1 LRVLT
6 EDIRRFVAQAA
17 RQEQFLDVVSGEEAR
32 ARFHRHLDLS
42 PRGEE
47 RVTLAAALGRVL
59 AVDVTAAVDVPGF
72 DRSVVDGFAL
82 RAADTAGATEDAPV
96 LLRLNGEVLAAGH
109 APTLT
114 VEPGTATV
122 IATGGMMPRGADAV
136 VMVEHTEPVD
146 GEPVDGAADAE
157 GGPGLLVAL
166 SKPATP
172 GAFVAATG
180 SDIGRGEVVLRRGQA
195 LTSREIGVL
204 AAIGLAEVAVFR
216 RPRVAILS
224 TGDELVSPGQPIRP
238 GAVYDS
244 NAAIL
249 AAAVAEL
256 GCEPVSLGIAADDD
270 DTLDQRVAQGLACDA
285 LLLSGGTSKGAGD
298 RSHKV
303 VAQLKDPGI
312 VAHGVALK
320 PGKPLCLAVTAGKPV
335 VVLPGFPT
343 SAMFTFH
350 SFVAPVLR
358 ALAGLPPATAEAV
371 SATLPVRL
379 GSERG
384 RTEYVMVSLVH
395 GAGTAG
401 MAGTAAGEGALAAY
415 PLSKGS
421 GAVTAFSHADGF
433 LAIDAQA
440 EAVEAGTPVS
450 VQLLGR
456 AVAPAELIVVGSQCL
471 GLNAVLGRLIAEGLT
486 VKALNVGS
494 MGGLAAARR
503 GECDVAPIHL
513 MDPATELYNTPFLTP
528 GLELVTGYRRMQG
541 IVFRSGDPRFE
552 GKTTEAALAGVA
564 GLADCILINRN
575 AGSGTRILTDRL
587 LGGLR
592 PTGYWTQAKSHNA
605 VAVAVAQSRA
615 DWGVAISSAATLY
628 GLGFLPLRE
637 EHYDFVIPAARRDRP
652 AVQRF
657 IALIESVEVVEALRG
672 MGFAR

>member
-1 LRVLT
+1 MHSSDRSR

-17 RQEQFLDVVSGEEAR
+17 RQDQFLEVVSGEEAR
-32 ARFHRHLDLS
+32 PRFHRHLDLS

-47 RVTLAAALGRVL
+47 RVPLSASLGRVL
-59 AVDVTAAVDVPGF
+59 SADVTADVDVPGF
-72 DRSVVDGFAL
+72 DRSVVDGFAV
-82 RAADTAGATEDAPV
+82 RAADTAGAAEDRPV
-96 LLRLNGEVLAAGH
+96 ALRLNDEVLAAGH
-109 APTLT
+109 APELT

-122 IATGGMMPRGADAV
+122 IATGGMLPRGADAV
-136 VMVEHTEPVD
+136 VMVETTEAVERPD
-146 GEPVDGAADAE
+146 GLFVT
-157 GGPGLLVAL
+157 LTR
-166 SKPATP
+166 PATP
-172 GAFVAATG
+172 GAFVAAAG
-180 SDIGRGEVVLRRGQA
+180 SDIGRGEVVLRKGQL

-204 AAIGLAEVAVFR
+204 AAIGLGEVAVVR

-224 TGDELVSPGQPIRP
+224 TGDEIVAPGQPIRT

-244 NAAIL
+244 NGAIL

-256 GCEPVSLGIAADDD
+256 GGEPVPLGIAPDEDEA
-270 DTLDQRVAQGLACDA
+270 LERLVAQGLECDA

-298 RSHKV
+298 RSHRI
-303 VAQLKDPGI
+303 VARLSDPGI

-320 PGKPLCLAVTAGKPV
+320 PGKPLCLAVTGGKPV
-335 VVLPGFPT
+335 VILPGFPT

-350 SFVAPVLR
+350 SFVAPVIR
-358 ALAGLPPATAEAV
+358 ALAGLPPALAEEV
-371 SATLPVRL
+371 PATLPVRL

-395 GAGTAG
+395 IANGGTG
-401 MAGTAAGEGALAAY
+401 GDELAAY

-456 AVAPAELIVVGSQCL
+456 SLTPADLIVVGSQCI
-471 GLNAVLGRLIAEGLT
+471 GLNAVLGRLIGEGMT

-503 GECDVAPIHL
+503 GECDIAPVHL
-513 MDPATELYNTPFLTP
+513 MDPATGAYNTPFLAP
-528 GLELVTGYRRMQG
+528 GLDLVTGYRRMQG
-541 IVFRSGDPRFE
+541 IVFRRGDPRFE
-552 GKTTEAALAGVA
+552 GRTAQEAVAAVA

-587 LGGLR
+587 LGPAR

-605 VAVAVAQSRA
+605 VAVAVAQNRA
-615 DWGVAISSAATLY
+615 DWGVAIETAANLY
-628 GLGFLPLRE
+628 GLGFLPLQE

-652 AVQRF
+652 AVRRF
-657 IALIESVEVVEALRG
+657 VEALEMPEVADALRA
-672 MGFAR
+672 MGFIR

>member
-1 LRVLT
+1 MPT

-32 ARFHRHLDLS
+32 ARFHRHLDLT
-42 PRGEE
+42 PCGRD
-47 RVTLAAALGRVL
+47 VVPLAAALGRVL
-59 AVDVTAAVDVPGF
+59 AEDATAGVDVPGF
-72 DRSVVDGFAL
+72 DRAVVDGFAV
-82 RAADTAGATEDAPV
+82 RADDTAGATEDTPV
-96 LLRLNGEVLAAGH
+96 RLRLNAEVLAAGRT
-109 APTLT
+109 PTIP
-114 VEPGTATV
+114 VAPGTATV

-136 VMVEHTEPVD
+136 VMVEHTDTE
-146 GEPVDGAADAE
+146 ETGAAAGE
-157 GGPGLLVAL
+157 TGLWLVVGKA
-166 SKPATP
+166 ATP
-172 GAFVAATG
+172 GAFVAAAG
-180 SDIGRGEVVLRRGQA
+180 SDIGRGEVVLRRGQL

-204 AAIGLAEVAVFR
+204 AAIGQAEVTVFR

-224 TGDELVSPGQPIRP
+224 TGDELVAPGQPIRP
-238 GAVYDS
+238 GLVYDS

-249 AAAVAEL
+249 AAAVTEL
-256 GCEPVSLGIAADDD
+256 GCEPVALGIAADDD
-270 DTLDQRVAQGLACDA
+270 ESLDRLIAQGLACDA

-298 RSHKV
+298 RSH
-303 VAQLKDPGI
+303 AMIARLTDPGI

-358 ALAGLPPATAEAV
+358 ALAGLPPATTEAV
-371 SATLPVRL
+371 AATLPVRL

-384 RTEYVMVSLVH
+384 RTEYVMVSLVQ
-395 GAGTAG
+395 GAD
-401 MAGTAAGEGALAAY
+401 GAEADGLAAY

-456 AVAPAELIVVGSQCL
+456 SLAPADLIVVGSQCL
-471 GLNAVLGRLIAEGLT
+471 GLNAVLGRLIADGMT

-494 MGGLAAARR
+494 SGGLAAARR
-503 GECDVAPIHL
+503 GECDLAPIHL
-513 MDPATELYNTPFLTP
+513 MDAATGAYNTPFLSP
-528 GLELVTGYRRMQG
+528 GLELVPGYRRMQG
-541 IVFRSGDPRFE
+541 ILFRPGDGRFA
-552 GKTTEAALAGVA
+552 GKTAEEALAGVV
-564 GLADCILINRN
+564 GQADCILINRN

-587 LGGLR
+587 LGGVR

-605 VAVAVAQSRA
+605 VAVAVAQGRA
-615 DWGVAISSAATLY
+615 DWGVAISSAASLY

-637 EHYDFVIPAARRDRP
+637 EHYDFVLPTSRRDRP
-652 AVQRF
+652 AVRRF
-657 IALIESVEVVEALRG
+657 IALLESAEVVRALRE
-672 MGFAR
+672 MGFSR

>member
-1 LRVLT
+1 MHSSDRSR

-17 RQEQFLDVVSGEEAR
+17 RQDQFLEVVSGEEAR

-47 RVTLAAALGRVL
+47 RVPLSAALGRAL
-59 AVDVTAAVDVPGF
+59 SADVTAEVDVPGF
-72 DRSVVDGFAL
+72 DRSVVDGFAV
-82 RAADTAGATEDAPV
+82 RAADTAGAAEDSPV
-96 LLRLNGEVLAAGH
+96 ALRLNDEVLAAGH
-109 APTLT
+109 APELT

-122 IATGGMMPRGADAV
+122 IATGGMLPRGADAV
-136 VMVEHTEPVD
+136 VMVETTEAVERPD
-146 GEPVDGAADAE
+146 GLFVT
-157 GGPGLLVAL
+157 LTR
-166 SKPATP
+166 PATP
-172 GAFVAATG
+172 GAFVAAAG
-180 SDIGRGEVVLRRGQA
+180 SDIGRGEVVLRKGQS

-204 AAIGLAEVAVFR
+204 AAIGLAEVAVVR

-224 TGDELVSPGQPIRP
+224 TGDEIVAPGQPIRT

-244 NAAIL
+244 NGAIL

-256 GCEPVSLGIAADDD
+256 GAEPVPLGIAPDEDEA
-270 DTLDQRVAQGLACDA
+270 LERLVAQGLQCDA

-298 RSHKV
+298 RSHRI
-303 VAQLKDPGI
+303 VARLSDPGI

-320 PGKPLCLAVTAGKPV
+320 PGKPLCLAVTGGKPV
-335 VVLPGFPT
+335 VILPGFPT

-350 SFVAPVLR
+350 SFVAPVIR
-358 ALAGLPPATAEAV
+358 AMAGLPPAAAEEV
-371 SATLPVRL
+371 PATLPVRL

-395 GAGTAG
+395 GADGD
-401 MAGTAAGEGALAAY
+401 ALAAY

-456 AVAPAELIVVGSQCL
+456 SVAPADLIVVGSQCI
-471 GLNAVLGRLIAEGLT
+471 GLNAVLGGLIGEGMT

-503 GECDVAPIHL
+503 GECDIAPVHL
-513 MDPATELYNTPFLTP
+513 MDPATGAYNTPFLAP

-541 IVFRSGDPRFE
+541 IVFRRGDPRFE
-552 GKTTEAALAGVA
+552 GRTAAEAVAAVA
-564 GLADCILINRN
+564 GLPDCILINRN

-587 LGGLR
+587 LGPAR

-605 VAVAVAQSRA
+605 VAVAVAQNRA
-615 DWGVAISSAATLY
+615 DWGVAIETAATMY
-628 GLGFLPLRE
+628 GLGFLPLQE
-637 EHYDFVIPAARRDRP
+637 EHYDFIVPAARRDRP
-652 AVQRF
+652 AVRRF
-657 IALIESVEVVEALRG
+657 VEALETPEVAEALRA
-672 MGFAR
+672 MGFIR

>member
-1 LRVLT
+1 
-6 EDIRRFVAQAA
+6 
-17 RQEQFLDVVSGEEAR
+17 
-32 ARFHRHLDLS
+32 
-42 PRGEE
+42 
-47 RVTLAAALGRVL
+47 
-59 AVDVTAAVDVPGF
+59 
-72 DRSVVDGFAL
+72 
-82 RAADTAGATEDAPV
+82 
-96 LLRLNGEVLAAGH
+96 
-109 APTLT
+109 
-114 VEPGTATV
+114 
-122 IATGGMMPRGADAV
+122 
-136 VMVEHTEPVD
+136 
-146 GEPVDGAADAE
+146 
-157 GGPGLLVAL
+157 
-166 SKPATP
+166 
-172 GAFVAATG
+172 
-180 SDIGRGEVVLRRGQA
+180 
-195 LTSREIGVL
+195 
-204 AAIGLAEVAVFR
+204 
-216 RPRVAILS
+216 
-224 TGDELVSPGQPIRP
+224 
-238 GAVYDS
+238 
-244 NAAIL
+244 
-249 AAAVAEL
+249 
-256 GCEPVSLGIAADDD
+256 
-270 DTLDQRVAQGLACDA
+270 
-285 LLLSGGTSKGAGD
+285 
-298 RSHKV
+298 

-335 VVLPGFPT
+335 VVLPGVPT

-401 MAGTAAGEGALAAY
+401 MAVGEGALAAY

-456 AVAPAELIVVGSQCL
+456 SVAPAELIVVGSQCL

-513 MDPATELYNTPFLTP
+513 MDPATETYNSPFLTP

-541 IVFRSGDPRFE
+541 IVFRPGDLRFE
-552 GKTTEAALAGVA
+552 GKTAEAALVDVA

-587 LGGLR
+587 LGGLH

-605 VAVAVAQSRA
+605 VAVAVAQNRA

-628 GLGFLPLRE
+628 GLGVLPLRE

-657 IALIESVEVVEALRG
+657 VALIESAEVVEALRG

>member
-1 LRVLT
+1 MHSSDRSR

-17 RQEQFLDVVSGEEAR
+17 RQDQFLEVVGGEEAR

-47 RVTLAAALGRVL
+47 RVPLSASLGRVL
-59 AVDVTAAVDVPGF
+59 SADVTADVDVPGF
-72 DRSVVDGFAL
+72 DRSVVDGFAV
-82 RAADTAGATEDAPV
+82 RAADTVGAAEDRPV
-96 LLRLNGEVLAAGH
+96 ALRLNDEVLAAGH
-109 APTLT
+109 APELT

-122 IATGGMMPRGADAV
+122 IATGGMLPRGADAV
-136 VMVEHTEPVD
+136 VMVETTEAVERPD
-146 GEPVDGAADAE
+146 GLFVT
-157 GGPGLLVAL
+157 LTR
-166 SKPATP
+166 PATP
-172 GAFVAATG
+172 GAFVAAAG
-180 SDIGRGEVVLRRGQA
+180 SDIGRGEVVLRKGQL

-204 AAIGLAEVAVFR
+204 AAIGLGEVAVVR

-224 TGDELVSPGQPIRP
+224 TGDEIVAPGQPIRT

-244 NAAIL
+244 NGAIL

-256 GCEPVSLGIAADDD
+256 GGEPVPLGIAPDEDEALERLVARG
-270 DTLDQRVAQGLACDA
+270 LDCDA

-298 RSHKV
+298 RSHRI
-303 VAQLKDPGI
+303 VAQLSDPGI

-320 PGKPLCLAVTAGKPV
+320 PGKPLCLAVTGGKPV
-335 VVLPGFPT
+335 VILPGFPT

-350 SFVAPVLR
+350 SFVAPVIR
-358 ALAGLPPATAEAV
+358 ALAGLPPALAEEV
-371 SATLPVRL
+371 PATLPVRL

-395 GAGTAG
+395 SAGGGANGGAGG
-401 MAGTAAGEGALAAY
+401 GELAAY

-440 EAVEAGTPVS
+440 EAVEAGTKVS

-456 AVAPAELIVVGSQCL
+456 SLTPADLIVVGSQCI
-471 GLNAVLGRLIAEGLT
+471 GLNAVLGRLIGDGMT

-503 GECDVAPIHL
+503 GECDIAPVHL
-513 MDPATELYNTPFLTP
+513 MDPATGAYNTPFLAP
-528 GLELVTGYRRMQG
+528 GLDLVTGYRRMQG
-541 IVFRSGDPRFE
+541 IVFRRGDPRFE
-552 GKTTEAALAGVA
+552 GRTAQEAVAGVA
-564 GLADCILINRN
+564 GLAECILINRN

-587 LGGLR
+587 LGPAR

-605 VAVAVAQSRA
+605 VAVAVAQNRA
-615 DWGVAISSAATLY
+615 DWGVAIETAATLY
-628 GLGFLPLRE
+628 GLGFLPLQE
-637 EHYDFVIPAARRDRP
+637 EHYDFVVPAARRDRP
-652 AVQRF
+652 AVRRF
-657 IALIESVEVVEALRG
+657 VEALEMPEVAEALRA
-672 MGFAR
+672 MGFIR

>member
-1 LRVLT
+1 MHSSDRSR

-17 RQEQFLDVVSGEEAR
+17 RQDQFLEVVSGEEAR

-47 RVTLAAALGRVL
+47 RVTLSAALGRVL
-59 AVDVTAAVDVPGF
+59 SADVTADVDVPGF
-72 DRSVVDGFAL
+72 DRSVVDGFAV
-82 RAADTAGATEDAPV
+82 RAADTVGAAEDRPV
-96 LLRLNGEVLAAGH
+96 ALRLNDEVLAAGH
-109 APTLT
+109 APELT

-122 IATGGMMPRGADAV
+122 IATGGMLPRGADAV
-136 VMVEHTEPVD
+136 VMVETTEAVERPD
-146 GEPVDGAADAE
+146 GLFVS
-157 GGPGLLVAL
+157 LTR
-166 SKPATP
+166 PATP
-172 GAFVAATG
+172 GAFVAAAG
-180 SDIGRGEVVLRRGQA
+180 SDIGRGEVVLRKGQL

-204 AAIGLAEVAVFR
+204 AAIGLGEVAVVR

-224 TGDELVSPGQPIRP
+224 TGDEIVAPGQPIRT

-244 NAAIL
+244 NGAIL

-256 GCEPVSLGIAADDD
+256 GGEPVPLGIAPDEDAALEKLVARG
-270 DTLDQRVAQGLACDA
+270 LDCDA

-298 RSHKV
+298 RSHRI
-303 VAQLKDPGI
+303 VAQLSDPGI

-320 PGKPLCLAVTAGKPV
+320 PGKPLCLAVTGGRPV
-335 VVLPGFPT
+335 VILPGFPT

-350 SFVAPVLR
+350 SFVAPVIR
-358 ALAGLPPATAEAV
+358 ALAGLPPAQAEEV
-371 SATLPVRL
+371 TATLPVRL

-395 GAGTAG
+395 GAGG
-401 MAGTAAGEGALAAY
+401 GAGEGELAAY

-456 AVAPAELIVVGSQCL
+456 SLTPADLIVVGSQCI
-471 GLNAVLGRLIAEGLT
+471 GLNAVLGRLIGGGMT

-503 GECDVAPIHL
+503 GECDIAPVHL
-513 MDPATELYNTPFLTP
+513 MDPATGTYNTPFLAP
-528 GLELVTGYRRMQG
+528 GLDLVTGYRRMQG
-541 IVFRSGDPRFE
+541 IVFRRGDPRFE
-552 GKTTEAALAGVA
+552 GRTAQEAVAAVA

-587 LGGLR
+587 LGPAR

-605 VAVAVAQSRA
+605 VAVAVAQNRA
-615 DWGVAISSAATLY
+615 DWGVAIETAANLY
-628 GLGFLPLRE
+628 GLGFLPLQE

-652 AVQRF
+652 AVRRF
-657 IALIESVEVVEALRG
+657 VEALEMPDVADALRA
-672 MGFAR
+672 MGFIR

>member
-1 LRVLT
+1 MHSSDRSR

-17 RQEQFLDVVSGEEAR
+17 RQDQFLEVVSGEEAR

-47 RVTLAAALGRVL
+47 RVPLSAALGRVL
-59 AVDVTAAVDVPGF
+59 SADVTADVDVPGF
-72 DRSVVDGFAL
+72 DRSVVDGFAV
-82 RAADTAGATEDAPV
+82 RAADTVGAAEDRPV
-96 LLRLNGEVLAAGH
+96 ALRLNDEVLAAGH
-109 APTLT
+109 APELT

-122 IATGGMMPRGADAV
+122 IATGGMLPRGADAV
-136 VMVEHTEPVD
+136 VMVETTEAVERPD
-146 GEPVDGAADAE
+146 GLFVT
-157 GGPGLLVAL
+157 LTR
-166 SKPATP
+166 PATP
-172 GAFVAATG
+172 GAFVAAAG
-180 SDIGRGEVVLRRGQA
+180 SDIGRGEVVLRKGQL
-195 LTSREIGVL
+195 LTSREIGVI
-204 AAIGLAEVAVFR
+204 AAIGLGEVAVVR

-224 TGDELVSPGQPIRP
+224 TGDEIVAPGQPIRT

-244 NAAIL
+244 NGAIL

-256 GCEPVSLGIAADDD
+256 GGEPVPLGIAPDEDEA
-270 DTLDQRVAQGLACDA
+270 LERLVARGLECDA

-298 RSHKV
+298 RSHRIV
-303 VAQLKDPGI
+303 GQLSDPGI

-320 PGKPLCLAVTAGKPV
+320 PGKPLCLAVTGGKPV
-335 VVLPGFPT
+335 VILPGFPT

-350 SFVAPVLR
+350 SFVAPVIR
-358 ALAGLPPATAEAV
+358 ALAGLPPALAEEVPAI
-371 SATLPVRL
+371 LPVRL

-395 GAGTAG
+395 GAGAG
-401 MAGTAAGEGALAAY
+401 ANGGAGGGELAAY

-450 VQLLGR
+450 VQLLDR
-456 AVAPAELIVVGSQCL
+456 SLTPADLIVVGSQCI
-471 GLNAVLGRLIAEGLT
+471 GLNAVLGRLIGDGMT

-503 GECDVAPIHL
+503 GECDIAPVHL
-513 MDPATELYNTPFLTP
+513 MDPATGTYNTPFLAP
-528 GLELVTGYRRMQG
+528 GLDLVTGYRRMQG
-541 IVFRSGDPRFE
+541 IVFRRGDPRFE
-552 GKTTEAALAGVA
+552 GRTAQETVAAVA

-587 LGGLR
+587 LGPAR

-605 VAVAVAQSRA
+605 VAVAVAQNRA
-615 DWGVAISSAATLY
+615 DWGVAIETAAALY
-628 GLGFLPLRE
+628 GLGFLPLQE
-637 EHYDFVIPAARRDRP
+637 EHYDFVVPAARRDRP
-652 AVQRF
+652 AVRRF
-657 IALIESVEVVEALRG
+657 VEALEMPEVAEALRA
-672 MGFAR
+672 MGFIK

>member
-1 LRVLT
+1 MHSSDRSR

-17 RQEQFLDVVSGEEAR
+17 RQDQFLEVVSGEEAR

-47 RVTLAAALGRVL
+47 RVPLSAALGRVL
-59 AVDVTAAVDVPGF
+59 SADVVAEVDVPGF
-72 DRSVVDGFAL
+72 DRSVVDGFAV
-82 RAADTAGATEDAPV
+82 RAADTVGAAEDRPV
-96 LLRLNGEVLAAGH
+96 ALRLNDEVLAAGH
-109 APTLT
+109 APELT

-122 IATGGMMPRGADAV
+122 IATGGMLPRGADAV
-136 VMVEHTEPVD
+136 VMVETTEAVERPD
-146 GEPVDGAADAE
+146 GLFVT
-157 GGPGLLVAL
+157 LTR
-166 SKPATP
+166 PATP
-172 GAFVAATG
+172 GAFVAAAG
-180 SDIGRGEVVLRRGQA
+180 SDIGRGEVVLRRGQS

-204 AAIGLAEVAVFR
+204 AAIGLAEVPVVR

-224 TGDELVSPGQPIRP
+224 TGDEIVAPGQPIRT

-244 NAAIL
+244 NGAIL
-249 AAAVAEL
+249 AAAVTEL
-256 GCEPVSLGIAADDD
+256 GGEPVPLGIAPDEDAA
-270 DTLDQRVAQGLACDA
+270 LERLVGQGLECDA

-298 RSHKV
+298 RSHRI
-303 VAQLKDPGI
+303 VARLSDPGI

-320 PGKPLCLAVTAGKPV
+320 PGKPLCLAVTGGKPV
-335 VVLPGFPT
+335 VILPGFPT

-350 SFVAPVLR
+350 SFVAPVIR
-358 ALAGLPPATAEAV
+358 ALAGLPPALAEEV
-371 SATLPVRL
+371 PATLPVRL

-395 GAGTAG
+395 GAGG
-401 MAGTAAGEGALAAY
+401 GANEDELVAY

-440 EAVEAGTPVS
+440 EAMEAGTPVS

-456 AVAPAELIVVGSQCL
+456 SLAPADLIVVGSQCI
-471 GLNAVLGRLIAEGLT
+471 GLNAVLGRLIGEGMS

-503 GECDVAPIHL
+503 GECDIAPVHL
-513 MDPATELYNTPFLTP
+513 MDPATGAYNTPFLAP
-528 GLELVTGYRRMQG
+528 GLDLVTGYRRMQG
-541 IVFRSGDPRFE
+541 IVFRRGDPRFE
-552 GKTTEAALAGVA
+552 GRTAAEAVAAVA

-587 LGGLR
+587 LGAAR

-605 VAVAVAQSRA
+605 VAVAVAQNRA
-615 DWGVAISSAATLY
+615 DWGVAIEPAANLY
-628 GLGFLPLRE
+628 GLGFLPLQE

-652 AVQRF
+652 AVRRF
-657 IALIESVEVVEALRG
+657 VEALETPEVAEALRA
-672 MGFAR
+672 MGFIR

>member
-1 LRVLT
+1 MAT
-6 EDIRRFVAQAA
+6 EDVRRFVAQAA

-32 ARFHRHLDLS
+32 ARFHRHLDLT

-47 RVTLAAALGRVL
+47 SVTLAAALGRVL
-59 AVDVTAAVDVPGF
+59 ATDVVAGVDVPGF

-82 RAADTAGATEDAPV
+82 RAADSLGAAEDNPIR
-96 LLRLNGEVLAAGH
+96 LRLNDEVLAAGR
-109 APTLT
+109 APALT

-122 IATGGMMPRGADAV
+122 IATGGMLPRGADAV
-136 VMVEHTEPVD
+136 AMVEHTEPVETP
-146 GEPVDGAADAE
+146 GES
-157 GGPGLLVAL
+157 GGLFIAL
-166 SKPATP
+166 SRPSTP
-172 GAFVAATG
+172 GAFVAAAG
-180 SDIGRGEVVLRRGQA
+180 SDIGRGEVVLRRGQV

-204 AAIGLAEVAVFR
+204 AAIGQAEVAVVR

-224 TGDELVSPGQPIRP
+224 TGDEIVAPGQPMRT

-249 AAAVAEL
+249 AAAVAES
-256 GCEPVSLGIAADDD
+256 GGEPVPLGIAADDD
-270 DTLDQRVAQGLACDA
+270 AQLEALVARGLECDA

-298 RSHKV
+298 RSHRV
-303 VAQLKDPGI
+303 VARLTDPGI

-320 PGKPLCLAVTAGKPV
+320 PGKPLCLAVTRGKPV
-335 VVLPGFPT
+335 VILPGFPT

-350 SFVAPVLR
+350 SFVAPVIR
-358 ALAGLPPATAEAV
+358 ALAGLPPAAV
-371 SATLPVRL
+371 ETVPATLPVRL

-384 RTEYVMVSLVH
+384 RTEYVMVSLVQ
-395 GAGTAG
+395 GAE
-401 MAGTAAGEGALAAY
+401 EGVLAAY

-440 EAVEAGTPVS
+440 EMVEAGTPVS
-450 VQLLGR
+450 VQRLGR
-456 AVAPAELIVVGSQCL
+456 SLAPADLIVVGSQCL
-471 GLNAVLGRLIAEGLT
+471 GLNAVLGGLIAGGMT

-513 MDPATELYNTPFLTP
+513 MDPETEVYNTPFLAP
-528 GLELVTGYRRMQG
+528 GLELVAGYRRMQG
-541 IVFRSGDPRFE
+541 IVFRRGDPRFE
-552 GKTTEAALAGVA
+552 GRAAAEAARAA
-564 GLADCILINRN
+564 AERPDCILINRN
-575 AGSGTRILTDRL
+575 AGSGTRILADRL
-587 LGGLR
+587 LGAAR

-605 VAVAVAQSRA
+605 VAVAVAQGRA
-615 DWGVAISSAATLY
+615 DWGLAIETAASLY

-637 EHYDFVIPAARRDRP
+637 ERYDFVIPAARRDRP
-652 AVQRF
+652 AVRRF
-657 IALIESVEVVEALRG
+657 VEALESVEVADSLRG

>member
-1 LRVLT
+1 MHSSDRSR

-17 RQEQFLDVVSGEEAR
+17 RQDQFLEVVSGEEAR

-47 RVTLAAALGRVL
+47 RVPLSAALGRVL
-59 AVDVTAAVDVPGF
+59 SADVAAEVDVPGF
-72 DRSVVDGFAL
+72 DRSVVDGFAVL
-82 RAADTAGATEDAPV
+82 SADTVGAAEDRPV
-96 LLRLNGEVLAAGH
+96 ALRLNDEVLAAGH
-109 APTLT
+109 APELT

-122 IATGGMMPRGADAV
+122 IATGGMLPRGADAV
-136 VMVEHTEPVD
+136 VMVETTEVVERPD
-146 GEPVDGAADAE
+146 G
-157 GGPGLLVAL
+157 L
-166 SKPATP
+166 SVSLTRPATP
-172 GAFVAATG
+172 GAFIAAAG

-204 AAIGLAEVAVFR
+204 AAIGLAEVPVVR

-224 TGDELVSPGQPIRP
+224 TGDEIVAPGQPIRT

-244 NAAIL
+244 NGAIL
-249 AAAVAEL
+249 AAAVTEL
-256 GCEPVSLGIAADDD
+256 GGEPVPLGIAPDEDAA
-270 DTLDQRVAQGLACDA
+270 LERLVARGLECDA

-298 RSHKV
+298 RSHRI
-303 VAQLKDPGI
+303 VAQLSDPGI

-320 PGKPLCLAVTAGKPV
+320 PGKPLCLAVTGGKPV
-335 VVLPGFPT
+335 VILPGFPT

-350 SFVAPVLR
+350 GFVAPVIR
-358 ALAGLPPATAEAV
+358 AMAGLPPALAEEV
-371 SATLPVRL
+371 PATLPVRL

-395 GAGTAG
+395 GAGG
-401 MAGTAAGEGALAAY
+401 GANEDDLVAY

-456 AVAPAELIVVGSQCL
+456 SLTPADLIVVGSQCI
-471 GLNAVLGRLIAEGLT
+471 GLNAVLGRLIGEGMT

-503 GECDVAPIHL
+503 GECDLAPVHL
-513 MDPATELYNTPFLTP
+513 MDPVTGTYNTPFLAP
-528 GLELVTGYRRMQG
+528 GLELATGYRRMQG
-541 IVFRSGDPRFE
+541 IVFRRGDPRFE
-552 GKTTEAALAGVA
+552 GRTAAEAVAAVA
-564 GLADCILINRN
+564 GSADCILINRN

-587 LGGLR
+587 LGAVR

-605 VAVAVAQSRA
+605 VAVAVAQNRA
-615 DWGVAISSAATLY
+615 DWGVAIETAANLY
-628 GLGFLPLRE
+628 GLGFLPLQE

-652 AVQRF
+652 AVRRF
-657 IALIESVEVVEALRG
+657 VEALETPEVTEALRA
-672 MGFAR
+672 MGFIR

>member
-1 LRVLT
+1 MHSSDRSR

-17 RQEQFLDVVSGEEAR
+17 RQDQFLEVVSGEEAR

-47 RVTLAAALGRVL
+47 RVPLSAALGRVL
-59 AVDVTAAVDVPGF
+59 SADVVAEVDVPGF
-72 DRSVVDGFAL
+72 DRSVVDGFAV
-82 RAADTAGATEDAPV
+82 RAADTVGAAEDRPV
-96 LLRLNGEVLAAGH
+96 ALRLNDEVLAAGH
-109 APTLT
+109 APELT

-122 IATGGMMPRGADAV
+122 IATGGMLPRGADAV
-136 VMVEHTEPVD
+136 VMVETTEAVERPD
-146 GEPVDGAADAE
+146 GLFVT
-157 GGPGLLVAL
+157 L
-166 SKPATP
+166 SRPATP
-172 GAFVAATG
+172 GAFVAAAG
-180 SDIGRGEVVLRRGQA
+180 SDIGRGEVVLRRGQS

-204 AAIGLAEVAVFR
+204 AAIGLAEVPVVR

-224 TGDELVSPGQPIRP
+224 TGDEIVAPGQPIRT

-244 NAAIL
+244 NGAIL
-249 AAAVAEL
+249 AAAVTEL
-256 GCEPVSLGIAADDD
+256 GGEPVPLGIAPDEDAA
-270 DTLDQRVAQGLACDA
+270 LERLVAQGLECDA

-298 RSHKV
+298 RSHRI
-303 VAQLKDPGI
+303 VARLSDPGI

-320 PGKPLCLAVTAGKPV
+320 PGKPLCLAVTGGKPV
-335 VVLPGFPT
+335 VILPGFPT

-350 SFVAPVLR
+350 SFVAPVIR
-358 ALAGLPPATAEAV
+358 ALAGLPPALAEEV
-371 SATLPVRL
+371 PATLPVRL

-395 GAGTAG
+395 GAGG
-401 MAGTAAGEGALAAY
+401 GANEDELVAY

-433 LAIDAQA
+433 LAIEAQA
-440 EAVEAGTPVS
+440 EAMEAGTPVS

-456 AVAPAELIVVGSQCL
+456 SLAPADLIVVGSQCI
-471 GLNAVLGRLIAEGLT
+471 GLNAVLGRLIGEGMS

-503 GECDVAPIHL
+503 GECDIAPVHL
-513 MDPATELYNTPFLTP
+513 MDPATGAYNTPFLAP
-528 GLELVTGYRRMQG
+528 GLDLVTGYRRMQG
-541 IVFRSGDPRFE
+541 IVFRRGDPRFE
-552 GKTTEAALAGVA
+552 GRTAEEAVAAVA

-587 LGGLR
+587 LGAAR

-605 VAVAVAQSRA
+605 VAVAVAQNRA
-615 DWGVAISSAATLY
+615 DWGVAIETAANLY
-628 GLGFLPLRE
+628 GLGFLPLQE

-652 AVQRF
+652 AVRRF
-657 IALIESVEVVEALRG
+657 VEALETPEVADALRA
-672 MGFAR
+672 MGFIR

>member
-1 LRVLT
+1 MHSSDRSR

-17 RQEQFLDVVSGEEAR
+17 RQDQFLEVVSGEEAR

-47 RVTLAAALGRVL
+47 RVPLSAALGRVL
-59 AVDVTAAVDVPGF
+59 SADVTADVDVPGF
-72 DRSVVDGFAL
+72 DRSVVDGFAV
-82 RAADTAGATEDAPV
+82 RAADTVGAAEDRPV
-96 LLRLNGEVLAAGH
+96 ALRLNDEVLAAGH
-109 APTLT
+109 APELT

-122 IATGGMMPRGADAV
+122 IATGGMLPRGADAV
-136 VMVEHTEPVD
+136 VMVETTEAGERPD
-146 GEPVDGAADAE
+146 GLFVT
-157 GGPGLLVAL
+157 LTR
-166 SKPATP
+166 PATP
-172 GAFVAATG
+172 GAFVAAAG
-180 SDIGRGEVVLRRGQA
+180 SDIGRGEVVLRKGQL

-204 AAIGLAEVAVFR
+204 AAIGLGEVAVVR

-224 TGDELVSPGQPIRP
+224 TGDEIVAPGQPIRT

-244 NAAIL
+244 NGAIL

-256 GCEPVSLGIAADDD
+256 GGEPVPLGIAPDEDKA
-270 DTLDQRVAQGLACDA
+270 LERLVARGLECDA

-298 RSHKV
+298 RSHRI
-303 VAQLKDPGI
+303 VAQLSDPGI

-320 PGKPLCLAVTAGKPV
+320 PGKPLCLAVTGGKPV
-335 VVLPGFPT
+335 VILPGFPT

-350 SFVAPVLR
+350 SFVAPVIR
-358 ALAGLPPATAEAV
+358 ALAGLPPALAEEV
-371 SATLPVRL
+371 PATLPVRL

-395 GAGTAG
+395 GAGEG
-401 MAGTAAGEGALAAY
+401 AGEAELAAY

-456 AVAPAELIVVGSQCL
+456 SLTPADLIVVGSQCI
-471 GLNAVLGRLIAEGLT
+471 GLNAVLGRLIGGGMT

-503 GECDVAPIHL
+503 GECDIAPVHL
-513 MDPATELYNTPFLTP
+513 MDPTTGTYNTPFLAP
-528 GLELVTGYRRMQG
+528 GLDLVTGYRRMQG
-541 IVFRSGDPRFE
+541 IVFRRGDPRFE
-552 GKTTEAALAGVA
+552 GRTAQEAVAAVA

-575 AGSGTRILTDRL
+575 AGSGTRILTDLL
-587 LGGLR
+587 LGPAR

-605 VAVAVAQSRA
+605 VAVAVAQNRA
-615 DWGVAISSAATLY
+615 DWGVAIETAANLY
-628 GLGFLPLRE
+628 GLGFLPLQE

-652 AVQRF
+652 AVRRF
-657 IALIESVEVVEALRG
+657 VEVLEMPEVADALRA
-672 MGFAR
+672 MGFIR

>member
-1 LRVLT
+1 MHSSDRSR

-17 RQEQFLDVVSGEEAR
+17 RQDQFLEVVSGEEAR

-47 RVTLAAALGRVL
+47 RVPLSASLGRVL
-59 AVDVTAAVDVPGF
+59 SADVTADVDVPGF
-72 DRSVVDGFAL
+72 DRSVVDGFAV
-82 RAADTAGATEDAPV
+82 RAADTVDAAEDRPV
-96 LLRLNGEVLAAGH
+96 ALRLNDEVLAAGH
-109 APTLT
+109 APELT

-122 IATGGMMPRGADAV
+122 IATGGMLPRGADAV
-136 VMVEHTEPVD
+136 VMVETTEAVERPD
-146 GEPVDGAADAE
+146 GLFVT
-157 GGPGLLVAL
+157 LTR
-166 SKPATP
+166 PATP
-172 GAFVAATG
+172 GAFVAAAG
-180 SDIGRGEVVLRRGQA
+180 SDIGRGEVVLRKGQL

-204 AAIGLAEVAVFR
+204 AAIGLGEVAVVR

-224 TGDELVSPGQPIRP
+224 TGDEIVAPGQPIRT

-244 NAAIL
+244 NGAIL

-256 GCEPVSLGIAADDD
+256 GGEPVPLGIAPDEDEA
-270 DTLDQRVAQGLACDA
+270 LERLVAQGLECDA

-298 RSHKV
+298 RSHRI
-303 VAQLKDPGI
+303 VAQLSDPGI

-320 PGKPLCLAVTAGKPV
+320 PGKPLCLAVTSGKPV
-335 VVLPGFPT
+335 VILPGFPT

-350 SFVAPVLR
+350 SFVAPVIR
-358 ALAGLPPATAEAV
+358 ALAGLPPALAEEV
-371 SATLPVRL
+371 PATLPVRL

-395 GAGTAG
+395 IAGG
-401 MAGTAAGEGALAAY
+401 GTGGDELAAY

-456 AVAPAELIVVGSQCL
+456 SLTPADLIVVGSQCI
-471 GLNAVLGRLIAEGLT
+471 GLNAVLGRLIGEGMT

-503 GECDVAPIHL
+503 GECDIAPVHL
-513 MDPATELYNTPFLTP
+513 MDPATGAYNTPFLAP
-528 GLELVTGYRRMQG
+528 GLDLVTGYRRMQG
-541 IVFRSGDPRFE
+541 IVFRRGDPRFE
-552 GKTTEAALAGVA
+552 GRTAQEAVAAVA

-587 LGGLR
+587 LGPAR

-605 VAVAVAQSRA
+605 VAVAVAQNRA
-615 DWGVAISSAATLY
+615 DWGVAIETAANLY
-628 GLGFLPLRE
+628 GLGFLPLQE

-652 AVQRF
+652 AVRRF
-657 IALIESVEVVEALRG
+657 VEALEMPEVADALRA
-672 MGFAR
+672 MGFIR

>member
-1 LRVLT
+1 MHSSDRSR

-17 RQEQFLDVVSGEEAR
+17 RQDQFLEVVSGEEAR

-47 RVTLAAALGRVL
+47 RVPLSAALGRVL
-59 AVDVTAAVDVPGF
+59 SADVVAEVDVPGF
-72 DRSVVDGFAL
+72 DRSVVDGFAV
-82 RAADTAGATEDAPV
+82 RAADTVGAAEDRPV
-96 LLRLNGEVLAAGH
+96 ALRLNDEVLAAGH
-109 APTLT
+109 APELT

-122 IATGGMMPRGADAV
+122 IATGGMLPRGADAV
-136 VMVEHTEPVD
+136 VMVETTEAVERPD
-146 GEPVDGAADAE
+146 GLFVT
-157 GGPGLLVAL
+157 LTR
-166 SKPATP
+166 PATP
-172 GAFVAATG
+172 GAFVAAAG
-180 SDIGRGEVVLRRGQA
+180 SDIGRGEVVLRRGQS

-204 AAIGLAEVAVFR
+204 AAIGLAEVPVVR

-224 TGDELVSPGQPIRP
+224 TGDEIVAPGQPIRT

-244 NAAIL
+244 NGAIL
-249 AAAVAEL
+249 AAAVSEL
-256 GCEPVSLGIAADDD
+256 GGEPVPLGIAPDEDAA
-270 DTLDQRVAQGLACDA
+270 LERLVAKGLECDA

-298 RSHKV
+298 RSHRI
-303 VAQLKDPGI
+303 VAQLSAPGI

-320 PGKPLCLAVTAGKPV
+320 PGKPLCLAVTGGKPV
-335 VVLPGFPT
+335 VILPGFPT

-350 SFVAPVLR
+350 SFVAPVIR
-358 ALAGLPPATAEAV
+358 AMAGLPPALAEEV
-371 SATLPVRL
+371 PATLPVRL

-395 GAGTAG
+395 GAGG
-401 MAGTAAGEGALAAY
+401 GANEDELVAY

-456 AVAPAELIVVGSQCL
+456 SLAPADLIVVGSQCI
-471 GLNAVLGRLIAEGLT
+471 GLNAVLGRLIGEGMT

-503 GECDVAPIHL
+503 GECDVAPVHL
-513 MDPATELYNTPFLTP
+513 MDPATGAYNTPFLAP

-541 IVFRSGDPRFE
+541 IVFRHGDQRFE
-552 GKTTEAALAGVA
+552 GRTAAEAVAAVA

-587 LGGLR
+587 LGPAR

-605 VAVAVAQSRA
+605 VAVAVAQNRA
-615 DWGVAISSAATLY
+615 DWGVAIETAANLY
-628 GLGFLPLRE
+628 GLGFLPLQE

-652 AVQRF
+652 AVRRF
-657 IALIESVEVVEALRG
+657 VEALETPEVAEALRA
-672 MGFAR
+672 MGFIR

>member
-1 LRVLT
+1 MPT

-47 RVTLAAALGRVL
+47 RVSLADALGRVL
-59 AVDVTAAVDVPGF
+59 AGDVTAGVDVPGF

-82 RAADTAGATEDAPV
+82 RAADTGGATEDAPV

-136 VMVEHTEPVD
+136 VMVEHTEPVE
-146 GEPVDGAADAE
+146 GEPVDGESEAGE
-157 GGPGLLVAL
+157 TGLLVAL

-172 GAFVAATG
+172 GAFVAAAG

-224 TGDELVSPGQPIRP
+224 TGDELVPPGQPIRP

-256 GCEPVSLGIAADDD
+256 GCEPVPLGIAADDD
-270 DTLDQRVAQGLACDA
+270 DTLDQRVAQGLTCDA

-395 GAGTAG
+395 GAGPAG
-401 MAGTAAGEGALAAY
+401 KGDLAAY

-456 AVAPAELIVVGSQCL
+456 AVAPSELIVVGSQCL
-471 GLNAVLGRLIAEGLT
+471 GLNAVLGRLIAEGMT

-513 MDPATELYNTPFLTP
+513 MDPATETYNTPFLTP

-541 IVFRSGDPRFE
+541 IVFRPGDPRFE
-552 GKTTEAALAGVA
+552 GKTAEAALVDVA

-605 VAVAVAQSRA
+605 VAVAVGQSRA

-628 GLGFLPLRE
+628 RLGFLPLRE

-657 IALIESVEVVEALRG
+657 IALIESAEVVEALRG

>member
-1 LRVLT
+1 MPT

-17 RQEQFLDVVSGEEAR
+17 RQDQFLDVVSGEEAN
-32 ARFHRHLDLS
+32 ARFHRHLDLT
-42 PRGEE
+42 PRGAEV
-47 RVTLAAALGRVL
+47 VTLADALGRVL
-59 AVDVTAAVDVPGF
+59 ADDVVAEVDVPGF

-82 RAADTAGATEDAPV
+82 RAADSVGAAEDTPI
-96 LLRLNGEVLAAGH
+96 LLRLNAEVLAAGRV
-109 APTLT
+109 PSLT

-122 IATGGMMPRGADAV
+122 IATGGMLPRGADAV
-136 VMVEHTEPVD
+136 VMVEQTEPV
-146 GEPVDGAADAE
+146 ETAE
-157 GGPGLLVAL
+157 GLFVAL
-166 SKPATP
+166 SRPATP
-172 GAFVAATG
+172 GVFVAAAG
-180 SDIGRGEVVLRRGQA
+180 SDIGRGEVVLRRGQL
-195 LTSREIGVL
+195 LTSREIGLL

-224 TGDELVSPGQPIRP
+224 TGDEIVAPGQPIRP

-256 GCEPVSLGIAADDD
+256 GCEAVSLGIAADDD
-270 DTLDQRVAQGLACDA
+270 DQLEQRVAQGLACDA

-303 VAQLKDPGI
+303 VAQLTDPGI

-320 PGKPLCLAVTAGKPV
+320 PGKPLCLAVTRGKPV
-335 VVLPGFPT
+335 VILPGFPT

-371 SATLPVRL
+371 PATLPIRL

-384 RTEYVMVSLVH
+384 RTEYVMVSLVQ
-395 GAGTAG
+395 GAGAG
-401 MAGTAAGEGALAAY
+401 DLAAY

-421 GAVTAFSHADGF
+421 GAVTAFSQADGF

-440 EAVEAGTPVS
+440 ETMEAGSPVS

-456 AVAPAELIVVGSQCL
+456 AVAPADLIVVGSQCL

-513 MDPATELYNTPFLTP
+513 MDPASETYNTPFLSP

-541 IVFRSGDPRFE
+541 IVFRRGDPRFE
-552 GKTTEAALAGVA
+552 GRTAADAAAAVS

-587 LGGLR
+587 LGAAR
-592 PTGYWTQAKSHNA
+592 PVGYWTQAKSHNA
-605 VAVAVAQSRA
+605 VAVAVAQKRA
-615 DWGVAISSAATLY
+615 DWGVAIETAASLY

-637 EHYDFVIPAARRDRP
+637 EHYDFVIPTSRRDRP
-652 AVQRF
+652 AVRRF
-657 IALIESVEVVEALRG
+657 VEAMESAAVGQSLRG
-672 MGFAR
+672 MGFLR

>member
-1 LRVLT
+1 MQNSDRSR

-17 RQEQFLDVVSGEEAR
+17 RQDQFLEVVSGEEAR

-47 RVTLAAALGRVL
+47 RVPLSTALGRVL
-59 AVDVTAAVDVPGF
+59 SADVVAEVDVPGF
-72 DRSVVDGFAL
+72 DRSVVDGFAV
-82 RAADTAGATEDAPV
+82 RAADTVGAAEDNPV
-96 LLRLNGEVLAAGH
+96 ALRLNDEVLAAGH
-109 APTLT
+109 APELT

-122 IATGGMMPRGADAV
+122 IATGGMLPRGADAV
-136 VMVEHTEPVD
+136 VMVETTEAVERPDGLFVTLTRPV
-146 GEPVDGAADAE
+146 
-157 GGPGLLVAL
+157 
-166 SKPATP
+166 TP
-172 GAFVAATG
+172 GAFVAAAG
-180 SDIGRGEVVLRRGQA
+180 SDIGRGEVVLRKGQL

-204 AAIGLAEVAVFR
+204 AAIGLAGVAVVR

-224 TGDELVSPGQPIRP
+224 TGDEIVAPGQPIRT

-244 NAAIL
+244 NGAIL

-256 GCEPVSLGIAADDD
+256 GGEPVPLGIAPDEDAA
-270 DTLDQRVAQGLACDA
+270 LERLVAQGLECDA

-298 RSHKV
+298 RSHRI
-303 VAQLKDPGI
+303 VAQLSDPGI

-320 PGKPLCLAVTAGKPV
+320 PGKPLCLAVTGGKPV
-335 VVLPGFPT
+335 VILPGFPT

-350 SFVAPVLR
+350 SFVAPVIR
-358 ALAGLPPATAEAV
+358 AMAGLPPALAEEV
-371 SATLPVRL
+371 PATLPVRL

-395 GAGTAG
+395 GAGGSAN
-401 MAGTAAGEGALAAY
+401 EDDLVAY

-456 AVAPAELIVVGSQCL
+456 SLAPADLIVVGSQCI
-471 GLNAVLGRLIAEGLT
+471 GLIAVLGRLIAEGMT

-503 GECDVAPIHL
+503 GECDIAPVHL
-513 MDPATELYNTPFLTP
+513 MDPATGSYNTPFLAP
-528 GLELVTGYRRMQG
+528 GLDLVTGYRRMQG
-541 IVFRSGDPRFE
+541 IVFRRGDPRFE
-552 GKTTEAALAGVA
+552 GRTAEEAAAAVA
-564 GLADCILINRN
+564 GLPDCILINRN

-587 LGGLR
+587 LGPAR

-605 VAVAVAQSRA
+605 VAVAVAQNRA
-615 DWGVAISSAATLY
+615 DWGVAIETAANLY
-628 GLGFLPLRE
+628 GLGFLPLQE
-637 EHYDFVIPAARRDRP
+637 EHYDFVVPAARRDRP
-652 AVQRF
+652 AVRRF
-657 IALIESVEVVEALRG
+657 IEALETPEVAEALRA
-672 MGFAR
+672 MGFLR